1 MKSHL
6 DLVEGPSAWYSLDFE
21 GPDDWS
27 YTLTSD
33 DIAEIDQQIDHWKGA
48 TLDEVDLARTPLHH
62 FGLVLRDLGREFD
75 NGKGFF
81 LIRGLPVDRYSEQ
94 ESSLAFWIIGNAL
107 GRPVSQNGAGDL
119 LGHVRNTGADIRKP
133 TVRGYATK
141 DRLYYH
147 TDHADVVALL
157 CLRPAKSGGLSTL
170 ASSVTVHNELVRRRP
185 DLVPRLHEPFAFDYR
200 GEQPPGSDRPYF
212 TSPIYTIHEGR
223 LSAYISKPFIHT
235 AQRFEGVRKLTEQDQ
250 EALELMQEIAG
261 EDGIRLDMEFR
272 PGDMQFLSNYS
283 ILHSRTSFEDYEEP
297 ERRRH
302 LLRLWL
308 RQTDARP
315 LPAGFG
321 LGTRGTV
328 GDGGIVPRAAGTTSG

>member
-1 MKSHL
+1 MNSQM
-6 DLVEGPSAWYSLDFE
+6 DLVEGPSAWYARDLKD
-21 GPDDWS
+21 PDEWS

-33 DIAEIDQQIDHWKGA
+33 DIAELDEQIDHWKEA
-48 TLDEVDLARTPLHH
+48 PLDEVGRARTPLPR
-62 FGLVLRDLGREFD
+62 FGPVLRNLGHELDQGR
-75 NGKGFF
+75 GFF
-81 LIRGLPVDRYSEQ
+81 LIRGLPVERYSEQ

-107 GRPVSQNGAGDL
+107 GRPVSQNGTGEL

-157 CLRPAKSGGLSTL
+157 CLSPSKSGGLSTL

-200 GEQPPGSDRPYF
+200 GEQPPGTDRPYF

-235 AQRFEGVRKLTEQDQ
+235 AQRFVGVRKLTEHDE

-261 EDGIRLDMEFR
+261 EDGIRLDMDFQ

-297 ERRRH
+297 ARRRH

-308 RQTDARP
+308 RQPEARP

-328 GDGGIVPRAAGTTSG
+328 SDGGIVPRAGTTAR